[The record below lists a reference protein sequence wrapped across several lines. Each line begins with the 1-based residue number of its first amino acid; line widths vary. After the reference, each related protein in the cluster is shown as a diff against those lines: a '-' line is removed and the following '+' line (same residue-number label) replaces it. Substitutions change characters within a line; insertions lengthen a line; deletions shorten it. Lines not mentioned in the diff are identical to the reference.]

1 MCFKANKY
9 LQNFLYELYAQNYL
23 RMAPGHVTNRKPV
36 TSTAQLVHNR
46 IPQREIR
53 LHPLQQNYHS
63 I

>member
-1 MCFKANKY
+1 MHK
-9 LQNFLYELYAQNYL
+9 NYL

-46 IPQREIR
+46 IPQRELR